1 MKRMEWLTIPRVLAG
16 CTKVVAV
23 YDKPTR
29 TDRRPSSSWEG
40 VVESGRDAFP
50 AGGRDDSPCPPA

>member
-1 MKRMEWLTIPRVLAG
+1 MKRMKRLTIPRVLAG

-29 TDRRPSSSWEG
+29 TGLRPPPLSEG
-40 VVESGRDAFP
+40 AVEAGRDALP
-50 AGGRDDSPCPPA
+50 AGGRDDSP